1 MHEQCLALVGND
13 CKSYLLAALCSYT
26 LLIMDNIVKKQFSE
40 METYI
45 PGRPIEQV
53 KAQYGLKKVVKL
65 ASNESPLGPTPAAL
79 EAINKYSQQLNR
91 YPDIEATILR
101 DTLAKYYNLAGEN
114 FLIGNGSNELL
125 RIAGQAVLNPGDEV
139 IFAEPSFVVYRMIA
153 EFFEAQEVPVALKN
167 HTHDLEAMLSAVSAK
182 TKLIFVCNPN
192 NPTGTMVDRTQLEDF
207 INEVPD
213 GVLVV
218 VDEAYAEFVEDR
230 KKYPQDLNYSVNK
243 PIIVTRTFSKLY
255 GLAGLRIGYGIAPSS
270 YVAVDRKIRDPF
282 NVNLL
287 AQAAATASLE
297 DKEEAQKRYK
307 KNLENK
313 LYLCQG
319 LKEKGIEFVE
329 SQANFI
335 LIDTA
340 QDSTLVFE
348 KLLKKGVIVRTGE
361 IFGESYRNYIRVSI
375 GSKDEI
381 DFFLEAMKT
390 I

>member
-1 MHEQCLALVGND
+1 MHEQCLALAAND

-53 KAQYGLKKVVKL
+53 KEQYGLKKVIKL

-79 EAINKYSQQLNR
+79 EAIKKYSQQLNR

-101 DTLAKYYNLAGEN
+101 DTLAEYYNMPGEN

-153 EFFEAQEVPVALKN
+153 EFFEAQEVPVALKD
-167 HTHDLEAMLSAVSAK
+167 HTHDLEAMLSAISAK

-192 NPTGTMVDRTQLEDF
+192 NPTGTMVDRAQLEYF

-230 KKYPQDLNYSVNK
+230 KEYLQDLNYSVNK

-255 GLAGLRIGYGIAPSS
+255 GLAGIRIGYGIAPPS

-297 DKEEAQKRYK
+297 DKEEARKRYK
-307 KNLENK
+307 ENLENK

-319 LKEKGIEFVE
+319 LKETGFEFVE

-335 LIDTA
+335 LINTA